1 MKTQNSR
8 MPSSWSSLLRWP
20 VFLAANLAVLLLVG
34 VSTLRETYR
43 GWTVDR
49 EIQALASQADSLEG
63 RKLKLVQLADS
74 FSSPDRVELDA
85 RARLGWKK
93 DGERVVVL
101 TGYEATSSWTGDA
114 ANSVGIPDEPQ
125 PLSNPAR
132 WWDYFF
138 KSSNPFVNV

>member
-1 MKTQNSR
+1 M
-8 MPSSWSSLLRWP
+8 LRWP

-63 RKLKLVQLADS
+63 RKLKLVELADS
-74 FSSPDRVELDA
+74 LNSPDRVELDA

-93 DGERVVVL
+93 EGERVVVL
-101 TGYEATSSWTGDA
+101 TGYEATSTWNGDV
-114 ANSVGIPDEPQ
+114 SDVSGVPGEP
-125 PLSNPAR
+125 PPRSNPAR
-132 WWDYFF
+132 WWNYFF
-138 KSSNPFVNV
+138 NHITLT